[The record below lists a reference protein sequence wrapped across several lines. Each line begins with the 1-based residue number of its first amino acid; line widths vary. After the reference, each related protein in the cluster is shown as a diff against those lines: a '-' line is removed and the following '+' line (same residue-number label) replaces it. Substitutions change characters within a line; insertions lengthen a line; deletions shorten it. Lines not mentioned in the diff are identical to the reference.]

1 MAQYAVAQTD
11 AAESGSAGR
20 ALGEQ
25 LLKGLAHETPDAA
38 VVFASARYDFP
49 ELLTALRDTCR
60 PGVMVGASSAGEFT
74 SDVPH
79 EHCACALGLRAPEMR
94 FAAGIGLDIATNPR
108 AAADRAVQ
116 SFRGVNSQAYPYRT
130 ALVLTD
136 ALAGHAETLVEQI
149 TLRTGGSYQL
159 VGGGAGDDARFHR
172 THVFSGTEAV
182 EDAVVALEILS
193 HKPLGIGL
201 EHGWSPASAPM
212 RVTAATGTR
221 LISLNAMPAV
231 QAFAEHAERTGQ
243 QFAPDQPLPFFLHN
257 VLGIDTGFGHKLRV
271 PLSVEADGSVICA
284 AEIPVG
290 ATVNIMESKAGPAE
304 AAANAVGSALSQLRG
319 HEPGAALFFD
329 CVATRLRTGRDFGL
343 ELGAI
348 QQALGEAPFAG
359 CNTYGQIARAEGQ
372 FSGFQNCTAVVCV
385 LPR

>member
-11 AAESGSAGR
+11 AVESRVAGTR
-20 ALGEQ
+20 LGEQ
-25 LLKGLAHETPDAA
+25 LLEGFGRAA
-38 VVFASARYDFP
+38 PEAVVVFASARYDYTA
-49 ELLTALRDTCR
+49 LLTALRDTCG
-60 PGVMVGASSAGEFT
+60 PGVLVGASSAGEFT
-74 SDVPH
+74 SDIPH
-79 EHCACALGLRAPEMR
+79 EHSACALGLRAPEMR
-94 FAAGIGLDIATNPR
+94 FAAGIGRGITRDPR
-108 AAADRAVQ
+108 AAADAAVQ
-116 SFRGVNSQAYPYRT
+116 SFQGLNSQEHPYRT

-193 HKPLGIGL
+193 SKPLGIGL
-201 EHGWSPASAPM
+201 EHGWRPAGAPM
-212 RVTAATGTR
+212 RVTAAEGTR
-221 LISLNAMPAV
+221 LISLNAMQAV
-231 QAFAEHAERTGQ
+231 QAFAEHAKRTEQ
-243 QFAPDQPLPFFLHN
+243 QFDRKQPLPFFLHN

-271 PLSVEADGSVICA
+271 PLSVEADGSVLCA

-290 ATVNIMESKAGPAE
+290 ATVNIMGATAGPAE
-304 AAANAVGSALSQLRG
+304 AAQHAVGAALDQLQG

-348 QQALGEAPFAG
+348 QEALGDAPFAG

>member
-11 AAESGSAGR
+11 AVESRMAGIS
-20 ALGEQ
+20 LGEQ
-25 LLKGLAHETPDAA
+25 LLEGFGRAA
-38 VVFASARYDFP
+38 PEAVVVFASARYDYAV
-49 ELLTALRDTCR
+49 LLTALQDTCG
-60 PGVMVGASSAGEFT
+60 PGVLLGASSAGEFT
-74 SDVPH
+74 SDIPQ

-94 FAAGIGLDIATNPR
+94 FAVGLGRGIARDPR
-108 AAADRAVQ
+108 AAADAAVQ
-116 SFRGVNSQAYPYRT
+116 SFQGVDSQEHPYRT

-193 HKPLGIGL
+193 SKPLGIGL
-201 EHGWSPASAPM
+201 EHGWRPASAPM
-212 RVTAATGTR
+212 RVTAAEGTR
-221 LISLNAMPAV
+221 LISLNAMRAV
-231 QAFAEHAERTGQ
+231 QAFAEHAERTEQ
-243 QFAPDQPLPFFLHN
+243 QFDPKQPLPFFLHN

-271 PLSVEADGSVICA
+271 PLSVDGDGSVLCA

-290 ATVNIMESKAGPAE
+290 ATVNIMGAKAGPAE
-304 AAANAVGSALSQLRG
+304 AAQHAVGFALDQLQG

-348 QQALGEAPFAG
+348 QAALGDAPFAG

>member
-11 AAESGSAGR
+11 ATESRTAGTI
-20 ALGEQ
+20 LGEQ
-25 LLKGLAHETPDAA
+25 LLEGLGRATPEAV
-38 VVFASARYDFP
+38 VVFASARYDYV

-60 PGVMVGASSAGEFT
+60 PEVLVGASSAGEFT

-79 EHCACALGLRAPEMR
+79 EQCACALGLRAPEMQ
-94 FAAGIGLDIATNPR
+94 FTAGIGRGIARDPR
-108 AAADRAVQ
+108 AAADAMVQ
-116 SFRGVNSQAYPYRT
+116 SFRGLSSEEHPYRT

-136 ALAGHAETLVEQI
+136 ALAGHAEILVEQI

-193 HKPLGIGL
+193 SKPLGIGL
-201 EHGWSPASAPM
+201 EHGWRPSSAAM
-212 RVTAATGTR
+212 RVTAAKGTR
-221 LISLNAMPAV
+221 LISLNATQAV
-231 QAFAEHAERTGQ
+231 QAFEAHAERTDQ
-243 QFAPDQPLPFFLHN
+243 QFDRNQPLPFFLHN

-271 PLSVEADGSVICA
+271 PLSVEADGSVNCA

-290 ATVNIMESKAGPAE
+290 ATVNIMEAKAGPAE
-304 AAANAVGSALSQLRG
+304 AAANAVGSALDQLQG

-343 ELGAI
+343 ELQTI
-348 QQALGEAPFAG
+348 KQALGEAPFAG